1 MNEQILLAL
10 VGIGGVLLRHYI
22 PGLGKYLPGGSP
34 APSPVAPS
42 PWVPTP
48 QPIPIPVPTV
58 PVKAITDCLEWSARA
73 RAKLVPVT
81 EADRAAL
88 VSLDGMIHDLLTPPP
103 APTPAT
109 AK

>member
-34 APSPVAPS
+34 TPAPAVPAPS

-48 QPIPIPVPTV
+48 QPVPVPVPTT
-58 PVKAITDCLEWSARA
+58 PAKAITDCLEWSARA
-73 RAKLVPVT
+73 RAKLVPVS

-88 VSLDGMIHDLLTPPP
+88 TSLDGMLHDLLTPANAPP
-103 APTPAT
+103 
-109 AK
+109 K

>member
-1 MNEQILLAL
+1 VNEQLLLAI
-10 VGIGGVLLRHYI
+10 VGLGGVLLRHYV

-34 APSPVAPS
+34 APAVPTPS

-48 QPIPIPVPTV
+48 QPTPVPVPTV

-73 RAKLVPVT
+73 RAKLVQVT

-88 VSLDGMIHDLLTPPP
+88 VSLDGMLHDLLQP
-103 APTPAT
+103 APVAPA
-109 AK
+109 K